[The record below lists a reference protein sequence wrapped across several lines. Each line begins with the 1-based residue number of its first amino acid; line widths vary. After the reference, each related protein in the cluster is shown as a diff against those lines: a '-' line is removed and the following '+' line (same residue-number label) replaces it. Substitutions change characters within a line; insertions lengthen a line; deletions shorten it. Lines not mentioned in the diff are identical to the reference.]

1 MQSKM
6 AKEKRLV
13 LIIKFVIRGKK
24 AQLTSQFTDS
34 TTYNK
39 KIQFPC
45 IATSM
50 TMSHVISGRG
60 KEDITLGG
68 IPWAIQESVSLI
80 QTAHAKKATH
90 NYLF

>member
-13 LIIKFVIRGKK
+13 LIITFVIRGKK

-50 TMSHVISGRG
+50 TMSHIISGRG

-68 IPWAIQESVSLI
+68 IPWAIQEKVF
-80 QTAHAKKATH
+80 H
-90 NYLF
+90 

>member
-13 LIIKFVIRGKK
+13 LIIKFVIRGKE

-34 TTYNK
+34 TPYNK

-50 TMSHVISGRG
+50 TINNIKQDS
-60 KEDITLGG
+60 
-68 IPWAIQESVSLI
+68 Q
-80 QTAHAKKATH
+80 
-90 NYLF
+90 LFCKICSIDVALS